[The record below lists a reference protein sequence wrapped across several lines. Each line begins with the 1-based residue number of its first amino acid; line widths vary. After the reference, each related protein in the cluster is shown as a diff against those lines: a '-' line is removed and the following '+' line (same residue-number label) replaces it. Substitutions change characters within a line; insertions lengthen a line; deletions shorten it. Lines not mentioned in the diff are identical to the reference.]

1 MLITRHEL
9 EKHRIVVEKTFEPDS
24 LDFQGEEFR
33 QIDSLTVKAV
43 AELTG
48 EEICI
53 RGVLR
58 TRVEAACDRCLKPVP
73 LPIEHNFDLTYRPM
87 ATIARDEELELPE
100 DELDI
105 GFYQGDGI
113 VLGDVLTEQVLL
125 AVPVKVIC
133 REDCRGLCPT
143 CGVDRNAVACSC
155 PAPQPASPFAAL
167 GGE

>member
-9 EKHRIVVEKTFEPDS
+9 DRHRIVVEKAFEPGS
-24 LDFQGEEFR
+24 LNFEGEEFR
-33 QIDSLTVKAV
+33 QIDSLTVKAI

-48 EEICI
+48 EDMRI
-53 RGVLR
+53 RGALR
-58 TRVEAACDRCLKPVP
+58 TRVEAECGRCLKPVL

-87 ATIARDEELELPE
+87 ATIAREEELELPE

-105 GFYQGDGI
+105 GFYQGEGI
-113 VLGDVLTEQVLL
+113 ALGDVLAEQVIL
-125 AVPVKVIC
+125 AVPMKVIC

-143 CGVDRNAVACSC
+143 CGVDRNAAACSC

-167 GGE
+167 RGE